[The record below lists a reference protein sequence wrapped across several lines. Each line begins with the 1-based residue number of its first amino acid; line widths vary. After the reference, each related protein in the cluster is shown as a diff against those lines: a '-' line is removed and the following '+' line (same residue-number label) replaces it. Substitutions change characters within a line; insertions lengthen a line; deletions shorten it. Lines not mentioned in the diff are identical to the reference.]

1 MDVDLATPLRLR
13 VLPGVFRPR
22 SDAQL
27 AARALAHHCLVEGAD
42 VLDLFT
48 GSGVLAIS
56 AARLGAR
63 SVTAVDLSRR
73 AQLTTRWNARRNGV
87 TLRAL
92 HGDLFAPVSGRR
104 FDVIVANPPY
114 LPAGD
119 ELPRR
124 GAARAWEGG
133 HDGRVLVDRLI
144 DGALGHLRDE
154 GMLVIVQSSLTGEA
168 KTLQRLAERGLSAEA
183 LTRHTGP
190 LGPLARAHA
199 DRLRAI
205 GVLDPG
211 DDQEEILV
219 ISARRTR
226 GAESP
231 GSELR
236 SAA

>member
-1 MDVDLATPLRLR
+1 MDADRATAPRLR

-27 AARALAHHCLVEGAD
+27 AARALARHRLVEGAD
-42 VLDLFT
+42 VLDPFT

-56 AARLGAR
+56 AARRGAR

-73 AQLTTRWNARRNGV
+73 AQHTARWNARRNGV

-92 HGDLFAPVSGRR
+92 QGDLFAPLSGRR
-104 FDVIVANPPY
+104 SGVIVANPPY
-114 LPAGD
+114 LPAGE

-133 HDGRVLVDRLI
+133 PDGRVLVDRLI
-144 DGALGHLRDE
+144 DGAPWHRRDE
-154 GMLVIVQSSLTGEA
+154 GILVIVQSSLTGEA
-168 KTLQRLAERGLSAEA
+168 QTLQRLAERGLSTEV

-205 GVLDPG
+205 GVLDRG
-211 DDQEEILV
+211 DDQEEMLV
-219 ISARRTR
+219 ICARRGGST
-226 GAESP
+226 GSP
-231 GSELR
+231 GSQLR
-236 SAA
+236 PAA